1 MTWIPEAETN
11 KTTIIKSMSINNKAM
26 EAVAN
31 LNAKLSHGAS
41 VLTKTQEEAISTV
54 VSVANHCRY

>member
-1 MTWIPEAETN
+1 MTWIAEAETN
-11 KTTIIKSMSINNKAM
+11 KTTIIKSMSINNEAM

-41 VLTKTQEEAISTV
+41 VLTKTQEEAISAV